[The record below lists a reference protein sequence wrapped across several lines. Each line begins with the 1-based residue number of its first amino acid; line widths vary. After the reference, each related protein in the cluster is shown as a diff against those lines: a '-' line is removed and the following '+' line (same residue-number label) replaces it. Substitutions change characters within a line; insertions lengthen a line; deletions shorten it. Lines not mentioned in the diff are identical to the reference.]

1 MPGIEDLIKQKKFK
15 NDYQKGMISLLYVV
29 NQIND
34 HQAEFFKPHKLSKQ
48 QYNVLLI
55 LRGQFPHACNINTI
69 KKRML
74 DKNSDVSRIVNRL
87 CKTNLITVTICKK
100 DRRAVDIII
109 NNNGIK
115 VLNTIDEDIE
125 KIEKPLM
132 ALDDKEINHLNG
144 LLEKIIIKLNKKK

>member
-1 MPGIEDLIKQKKFK
+1 
-15 NDYQKGMISLLYVV
+15 
-29 NQIND
+29 
-34 HQAEFFKPHKLSKQ
+34 
-48 QYNVLLI
+48 
-55 LRGQFPHACNINTI
+55 
-69 KKRML
+69 ML